1 MIIRFP
7 PPKSAR
13 ERSRELDEFCEVRH
27 GAAWKVHAPV
37 NLITS
42 HGVVAA
48 TDHGFLTAALSALKA
63 DHEPRSNRRRAGARH
78 PAA

>member
-7 PPKSAR
+7 PPKTAK
-13 ERSRELDEFCEVRH
+13 EKSRELDEFLEVRH
-27 GAAWKVHAPV
+27 GAAWMVHAPV

-42 HGVVAA
+42 HGVVAS
-48 TDHGFLTAALSALKA
+48 TDHAFLTAALSALQA
-63 DHEPRSNRRRAGARH
+63 PHEVGSSRRRVGTRH